1 MEQAIFLKK
10 EQQQIKKELNFD
22 FCGFSKTLHFTL
34 SVLRSDKI
42 LFCMS

>member
-22 FCGFSKTLHFTL
+22 FCGFYFACHNGVERNIPCPGTT
-34 SVLRSDKI
+34 I
-42 LFCMS
+42 